1 MSRENVEIL
10 RKLFAAWNAGDRA
23 QVLELVD
30 PGIVIDATRRVFN
43 PTTYEGMEGVQR
55 MLSDLDDVWDRF
67 HADPSM
73 EFIDAGERVVV
84 VGRMRGKGKASGAEV
99 DQSYAGIW
107 TIRGGRVIRW
117 ELGYEDRRVALD
129 AAGLRE

>member
-1 MSRENVEIL
+1 MSQENVEIV
-10 RKLFAAWNAGDRA
+10 RKLFAAWNKGDRA
-23 QVLELVD
+23 EALELVD
-30 PGIVIDATRRVFN
+30 PDIVIDATRRVFN

-67 HADPSM
+67 RVDPSM

-84 VGRMRGKGKASGAEV
+84 VGRMRAKGKGSGVEV
-99 DQSYAGIW
+99 DRSIAAIW

-117 ELGYEDRRVALD
+117 ELGYEDRRAAVE
-129 AAGLRE
+129 AAGLSE

>member
-1 MSRENVEIL
+1 MSEENVQIV
-10 RKLFAAWNAGDRA
+10 RKLFAAWNTGDRA

-30 PGIVIDATRRVFN
+30 PEIVIDATRRVFN

-67 HADPSM
+67 QAEPSM

-84 VGRMRGKGKASGAEV
+84 VGRMRAKGKGSGVEV
-99 DQSYAGIW
+99 DRSFAGIW

-117 ELGYEDRRVALD
+117 ELGYEDPQTALE

>member
-1 MSRENVEIL
+1 
-10 RKLFAAWNAGDRA
+10 
-23 QVLELVD
+23 
-30 PGIVIDATRRVFN
+30 
-43 PTTYEGMEGVQR
+43 
-55 MLSDLDDVWDRF
+55 
-67 HADPSM
+67 M

-84 VGRMRGKGKASGAEV
+84 VGRMRGEGKASGAEV

-117 ELGYEDRRVALD
+117 ELGYEDRRAALE